1 MTVKVISTLTNL
13 TKQTSDR
20 HLGKLTFILIV
31 FVLAFVLMCFAIGKL
46 IPESNIPVVSTKLRS
61 FSVYKNH
68 YNTIFI
74 GSSRMYRHVVPDT
87 FDRTMR
93 SYGYPIQSFNFG
105 VYGMH
110 VPETYFLLKKIL
122 AMKPENLKWIFVE
135 LYDLQLNI
143 PKANIRTDRV
153 IYWHTLQHTLWIYNL
168 ILASDDHMFRKLN
181 HFRDHTQPLL
191 YNVINLGKAD
201 SLINYIFPEAKSITH
216 KSISSEDIV
225 FRPPGIDGYLSLEDE
240 YDDYFQH
247 RHDEYLR
254 GLNHYIETV
263 DTLTQKSQQ
272 TTHLKS
278 YELNIIDQFIKII
291 QDSKATPIFVITPLL
306 EKQDHFIA
314 AYQKGH
320 IPTLFAF
327 NDPVAFPDLYSPKS
341 RFDQAHLNEQG
352 AQKFT
357 MSLAQKFAEY
367 MRKDKT

>member
-1 MTVKVISTLTNL
+1 MKAISTL

-20 HLGKLTFILIV
+20 YLVNLTFILII

-46 IPESNIPVVSTKLRS
+46 IPESNIPVVGPKLRS
-61 FSVYKNH
+61 FSAYKNH

-74 GSSRMYRHVVPDT
+74 GSSRMYRHVVPGI

-143 PKANIRTDRV
+143 PNDNIRTDRV
-153 IYWHTLQHTLWIYNL
+153 IYWHTLQHTLWIYKL
-168 ILASDDHMFRKLN
+168 ILASDDHVFRKLN

-201 SLINYIFPEAKSITH
+201 VLINYIFPQVKSITH
-216 KSISSEDIV
+216 KSIPSKDIV
-225 FRPPGIDGYLSLEDE
+225 FRSPGADGYLSLEDE
-240 YDDYFQH
+240 HDHYFQQ
-247 RHDEYLR
+247 RHEEYLR
-254 GLNHYIETV
+254 DLNYYMKTV
-263 DTLTQKSQQ
+263 DAMTQKSQQ
-272 TTHLKS
+272 TTHLEP
-278 YELNIIDQFIKII
+278 YELNIIDEFIKII
-291 QDSKATPIFVITPLL
+291 QASKAIPIFIITPLL
-306 EKQDHFIA
+306 EKQDHYIA

-320 IPTLFAF
+320 LPTLFAF
-327 NDPVAFPDLYSPKS
+327 NDPVAFPDLYSPNS

-357 MSLAQKFAEY
+357 MYLAQKFAEY
-367 MRKDKT
+367 MRKDKM

>member
-1 MTVKVISTLTNL
+1 MKVITTSTKHNSA
-13 TKQTSDR
+13 KY
-20 HLGKLTFILIV
+20 LGNPAFILVIFVLTFI
-31 FVLAFVLMCFAIGKL
+31 FMCLAIGKL
-46 IPESNIPVVSTKLRS
+46 IPESDIPVVSTKLRS
-61 FSVYKNH
+61 FSAYKNH

-74 GSSRMYRHVVPDT
+74 GSSRMYRHIVPDV
-87 FDRTMR
+87 FDRAMK
-93 SYGYPIQSFNFG
+93 SYGYSIQSFNFG

-143 PKANIRTDRV
+143 PNANIRTDRV
-153 IYWHTLQHTLWIYNL
+153 IYWHTLKHTLWIYNL
-168 ILASDDHMFRKLN
+168 ILASDDHVFRKLN

-191 YNVINLGKAD
+191 YNTVNLGKAD
-201 SLINYIFPEAKSITH
+201 VLIKHIFPQAKSIIQ
-216 KSISSEDIV
+216 KSNSSEDVV
-225 FRPPGIDGYLSLEDE
+225 FRPPGADGYLSLEDE
-240 YDDYFQH
+240 YDHYFQQ
-247 RHDEYLR
+247 RHEEYLR
-254 GLNHYIETV
+254 DLNYYLKDV
-263 DTLTQKSQQ
+263 DALTHKSQQ
-272 TTHLKS
+272 TKHLKP

-314 AYQKGH
+314 AYQNGH
-320 IPTLFAF
+320 VSTLFAF

-357 MSLAQKFAEY
+357 ISLAQKFAEY
-367 MRKDKT
+367 MKKDKT